1 MLKVLR
7 EPTCGLP
14 YAAAILLSHIMLST
28 PHAAATSDPYS
39 SCPSLD
45 QPICIPGKHH
55 HACMQGERDYA
66 LIKGQTGPLVY
77 PAGFLYIYSALYQ
90 MTAGGNIM
98 LAQTI
103 FAFFYL
109 ANQAVVMQLYITSH
123 AVPPWVLILLCLSK
137 RVKSIFLLRMFN
149 DGVTTLLVNIALLLL
164 IRRKWRWSLMTFS
177 AALSVKMNVLL
188 LVPPVAVVLLQAA
201 PWKDIFLGT
210 LVAMVLQLML
220 GLPFLLQH
228 PHSYLN
234 KAFEFSRIFL
244 LKWSVNWAFLPED
257 VFRSKALATCL
268 LLAHLGLLL
277 LFAHF
282 KWCKENGGLLRLLLR
297 RLKGRECEMATKQD
311 SVGQADSARRM
322 LAVVFSGNLVGI
334 ACARTLHFQF
344 YSWYFHSIPLL
355 LWHADMF
362 SPLRVVLFVCIE
374 VVWNTFPPA
383 VWSSTCLLF
392 CHLTMLFELYN
403 FSGWSVS
410 KARRKSP

>member
-1 MLKVLR
+1 MVSFRRIWSRLNDAHDVGAARNTTAVLLCAEMLAYTEIDWVAYMQQVQTFL
-7 EPTCGLP
+7 
-14 YAAAILLSHIMLST
+14 
-28 PHAAATSDPYS
+28 
-39 SCPSLD
+39 
-45 QPICIPGKHH
+45 
-55 HACMQGERDYA
+55 QGERDYA

-103 FAFFYL
+103 FAFIYL

-123 AVPPWVLILLCLSK
+123 AVPPWALILLCLSK

-164 IRRKWRWSLMTFS
+164 IRRKWRWSLVVFS

-188 LVPPVAVVLLQAA
+188 LAPPVAVILLQAA
-201 PWKDIFLGT
+201 PWKDILLGA
-210 LVAMVLQLML
+210 LAAVVLQLML

-228 PHSYLN
+228 PRLYLS

-257 VFRSKALATCL
+257 IFCSKALAGCL
-268 LLAHLGLLL
+268 LGAHLSLLL
-277 LFAHF
+277 LFAHY
-282 KWCKENGGLLRLLLR
+282 KWCKEDGGLLRLLLR
-297 RLKGRECEMATKQD
+297 RLKGQGQPEMTLKQD
-311 SVGQADSARRM
+311 SAEQADSAKRM
-322 LAVVFSGNLVGI
+322 LAVVFSGNLIGI

-344 YSWYFHSIPLL
+344 YSWYFHSVPLL
-355 LWHADMF
+355 LWHAEMF
-362 SPLRVVLFVCIE
+362 SPLRIVVFVCIE

-383 VWSSTCLLF
+383 TWSSACLLF

-403 FSGWSVS
+403 FSNWSAPKAPS
-410 KARRKSP
+410 KRV